1 MLSRIA
7 DSLYWLDRYM
17 ERTDGILRI
26 LRTEYV
32 LSLDKGPENVTSWRP
47 ILEIFSHADEEKI
60 DEIEFNSTLVLQY
73 LFADVS
79 NNNSLRVLLNKARE
93 NARGAQDHITK
104 EVWEQ
109 VNHMYHSVNS
119 PSLSLRLSAH
129 EALPSL
135 DRMTEMITLYKG
147 VAGSTMP
154 RSMGWNFMNIGK
166 YMERCLITL
175 EMTNLYFR
183 NIDYNLDDTRDI
195 LYWRNLLLSLSGYE
209 LHLKTYRSNKHTM
222 NVLEQ
227 VLFNREFTRS
237 VHYSIDKIN
246 HYLKDVIRKNNPP
259 QKERLSKEF
268 GRLMSLIE
276 FADTEQVKSVS
287 PEKFLDLIRS
297 QLLQFNKLLT
307 QVFFSYS

>member
-32 LSLDKGPENVTSWRP
+32 LSLDKGNDHATSWRP
-47 ILEIFSHADEEKI
+47 VLEIFSHAEEDKLK
-60 DEIEFNSTLVLQY
+60 EMEYHPTKVLQF
-73 LFADVS
+73 LITDTS
-79 NNNSLRVLLNKARE
+79 NNNSLKVLLNRARE

-109 VNHMYHSVNS
+109 VNQMYHSVNTPAFVS
-119 PSLSLRLSAH
+119 KLTGN
-129 EALPSL
+129 EALPLL
-135 DRMTEMITLYKG
+135 DSMTEMITLYKG
-147 VAGSTMP
+147 VTGSTMP

-166 YMERCLITL
+166 YMERCLLTL
-175 EMTNLYFR
+175 EMTDLYFR
-183 NIDYNLDDTRDI
+183 NIQYDLNNHRDI

-209 LHLKTYRSNKHTM
+209 LHLKCYRSNQHSL

-237 VHYSIDKIN
+237 VHYSLDKLD
-246 HYLKDVIRKNNPP
+246 HYLKDVLNRNNPVEKG
-259 QKERLSKEF
+259 QLSREF
-268 GRLMSLIE
+268 GRLMSMVE
-276 FADTEQVKSVS
+276 YADMNQVRTFT
-287 PEKFLDLIRS
+287 PQRFIDLIRS
-297 QLLQFNKLLT
+297 QLLHFNRLLT
-307 QVFFSYS
+307 QIFFSYA

>member
-17 ERTDGILRI
+17 ERTEGIIRI

-32 LSLDKGPENVTSWRP
+32 LSLDKGLENLTSWRP
-47 ILEIFSHADEEKI
+47 ILEIFSHADEEKTALM
-60 DEIEFNSTLVLQY
+60 EFNSTMVLQY
-73 LFADVS
+73 IFSDTT
-79 NNNSLRVLLNKARE
+79 NNNSLKVLLSRARE

-109 VNHMYHSVNS
+109 VNLMYHNVNS
-119 PSLSLRLSAH
+119 PHFVNRLTSQD
-129 EALPSL
+129 ALPAL
-135 DRMTEMITLYKG
+135 DRMTDMVTLYTG

-154 RSMGWNFMNIGK
+154 RSMGWYFMNIGK
-166 YMERCLITL
+166 FTERCLITI
-175 EMTNLYFR
+175 EMTSLYFR
-183 NIDYNLDDTRDI
+183 NIDYDLEYNHDI

-209 LHLKTYRSNKHTM
+209 LHLKTYRSNKHTL
-222 NVLEQ
+222 NVLDQ

-237 VHYSIDKIN
+237 VHYSIAKMN
-246 HYLKDVIRKNNPP
+246 HYLRHVILKNNPA
-259 QKERLSKEF
+259 QKDKLEKEF

-276 FADTEQVKSVS
+276 FADTEQVRSVT